1 MPGAL
6 AGQRLNN
13 HLKADGRATSFARVQ
28 SLTEKDIRG
37 SFVNCSKGEAQR
49 MNVPRDLADLDWDTL
64 DFLGWRDP
72 GAPERAYLVAE
83 RDPGLGDGLTGVA
96 LRATPPGKRR
106 FTSRSM
112 CSLCLTT
119 RTAGSVTLMTAR
131 RAGPAGRQGNSVGQ
145 YLCTDLACSLYARG
159 LRAPAAGADFDESL
173 TPEEKVARMLAN
185 LGTFLDQVTR

>member
-1 MPGAL
+1 MQPL
-6 AGQRLNN
+6 
-13 HLKADGRATSFARVQ
+13 S
-28 SLTEKDIRG
+28 EKDIRG

-49 MNVPRDLADLDWDTL
+49 MNVPRDLAGLDWETR

-72 GAPERAYLVAE
+72 GAPERAYLIAE
-83 RDPGLGDGLTGVA
+83 RTAGLTGVA
-96 LRATPPGKRR
+96 LRASPGGKRG

-119 RTAGSVTLMTAR
+119 RTAGGVTLMTAR

-159 LRAPAAGADFDESL
+159 LRAPAAGADLDESL
-173 TPEEKVARMLAN
+173 SADEKVTRMLAN